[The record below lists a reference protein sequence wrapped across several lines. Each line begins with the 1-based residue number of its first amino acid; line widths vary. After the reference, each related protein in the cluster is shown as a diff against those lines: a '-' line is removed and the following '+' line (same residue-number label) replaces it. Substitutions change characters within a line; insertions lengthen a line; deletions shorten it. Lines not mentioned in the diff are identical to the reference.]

1 MSNNLISIKVE
12 KSNNKGSANLAL
24 NHPQSDNGHILISGK
39 PGTGK
44 TVGSSGITGEFLKN
58 GISVFAVDQ
67 TDGLRLDKMPEPF
80 LKKYKDRIHIIP
92 VYDEGLGMNLLEHK
106 EISVNGQIR
115 REKDCDLADRI
126 TDLMTETH
134 RLGQSQQCIL
144 SNAITEALSY
154 NNLSDGVELED
165 VCEILEEKKD
175 QSAKSLLMKLQRISR
190 RNIFTN
196 GDFSWKK
203 VLYGNP
209 TLTIFQLSGLQSE
222 IKKLVSDFIFMD
234 FMYYIMLHGSLDK
247 PCVLWADEC
256 QTLNFMKGS
265 PLYDILTLGR
275 KFGVSAM
282 FCSQFLH
289 GNFKPE
295 TEKALS
301 TAATRLI
308 FRPTD
313 SECKY
318 LANQYGIK
326 DESELS
332 SLKKLECIAYGKF
345 VDAYGNAMAQ
355 SKQRLQFKYE

>member
-1 MSNNLISIKVE
+1 MSDDRCSQRHNVKAYIVYETIIRLNRMNVCWSKQKQCSWRYWDNSTVNNNS
-12 KSNNKGSANLAL
+12 
-24 NHPQSDNGHILISGK
+24 
-39 PGTGK
+39 
-44 TVGSSGITGEFLKN
+44 
-58 GISVFAVDQ
+58 
-67 TDGLRLDKMPEPF
+67 
-80 LKKYKDRIHIIP
+80 
-92 VYDEGLGMNLLEHK
+92 
-106 EISVNGQIR
+106 
-115 REKDCDLADRI
+115 
-126 TDLMTETH
+126 
-134 RLGQSQQCIL
+134 
-144 SNAITEALSY
+144 
-154 NNLSDGVELED
+154 SDGVELED
-165 VCEILEEKKD
+165 VCGILEEKKD
-175 QSAKSLLMKLQRISR
+175 QSARSLLMKLQRISR
-190 RNIFTN
+190 RNIFTKGN
-196 GDFSWKK
+196 FSWEE
-203 VLYGNP
+203 VLYGKP

-256 QTLNFMKGS
+256 QTLNFKKGS

-295 TEKALS
+295 IEKALS

-313 SECKY
+313 AECKY

-332 SLKKLECIAYGKF
+332 SLEKLECIAYGKF
-345 VDAYGNAMAQ
+345 VDAYGNVLAQ